1 MIRFKD
7 VSFRYD
13 KKRPVFEHL
22 SFEICPHI
30 ITGIIGP
37 NGAGKS
43 TLLQLISNTLIPYTG
58 QRFLFQKPLTF
69 YSPSDL
75 SKKVAWVQPDSAP
88 PLFHFLVR
96 DILMMGRYPYQ
107 GRLGHATSADNALVL
122 EIAEALDLTHFLDRF
137 SDGLSSG
144 EWQRVLLC
152 RALIQQP
159 DLLLLDEPFTHLDL
173 KHILAVGKYLQKCVR
188 EKIVSVVVVSHDLGV
203 MRDLCDSLILF
214 GTSGQLCCSGR
225 PDQVLT
231 PTSIEAAFDV
241 SEFPIQ
247 FS

>member
-1 MIRFKD
+1 MIRFED

-13 KKRPVFEHL
+13 EKRPVLEHL
-22 SFEICPHI
+22 NFEISPHT

-43 TLLQLISNTLIPYTG
+43 TLLQLISNTLMPNKG
-58 QRFLFQKPLTF
+58 QRFLFQKPLTY
-69 YSPSDL
+69 YSPADL
-75 SKKVAWVQPDSAP
+75 SKKVAWVQPDSTP

-107 GRLGHATSADNALVL
+107 GRLGHASFADHALVL
-122 EIAEALDLTHFLDRF
+122 EVAAALDLTHFLDRF

-159 DLLLLDEPFTHLDL
+159 ELLLLDEPFTHLDL
-173 KHILAVGKYLQKCVR
+173 KHVLAVGQFLQKRVK
-188 EKIVSVVVVSHDLGV
+188 EKTVSVVVVSHDLGV
-203 MRDLCDSLILF
+203 MRDLCDRLLLF
-214 GTSGQLCCSGR
+214 GSSGQLCSSGT

-231 PTSIEAAFDV
+231 ETSIESAFGI
-241 SEFPIQ
+241 SEFPIR
-247 FS
+247 F